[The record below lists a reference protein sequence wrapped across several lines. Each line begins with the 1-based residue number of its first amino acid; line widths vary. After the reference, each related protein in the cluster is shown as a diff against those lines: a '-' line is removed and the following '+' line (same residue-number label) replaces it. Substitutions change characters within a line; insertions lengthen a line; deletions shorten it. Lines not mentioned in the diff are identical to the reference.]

1 MRATTVAAAAVLAV
15 LCWGEFEHWRSSRR
29 WLGTARGA
37 GAGPEVVV
45 VLGYGNRGTRANVVN
60 RWRVRAGLRSRTPGA
75 RLILTGGAVAGPV
88 PEATV
93 MATYA
98 RRACGYAGPLAT
110 ETASRTTWENVV
122 NVAPLLEDAGRIAV
136 VSHALHAEKARLW
149 LWRLRPDLAAR
160 LTRGREYRFGEWIL
174 AKPALAVLGRR
185 GLRAMLPPPV
195 TRAAGGDTRRQHG
208 PMCCVRCVRT
218 MCCALSG
225 VRS

>member
-1 MRATTVAAAAVLAV
+1 MTLGISGWPRGHGACEHERRAPVRAYGRGMRATTVAAAAVLAV
-15 LCWGEFEHWRSSRR
+15 LGWGELEHWRSSRR
-29 WLGTARGA
+29 WLGTARGG
-37 GAGPEVVV
+37 GAGPDVVV
-45 VLGYGNRGTRANVVN
+45 VLGYRNRGTRANVVN

-122 NVAPLLEDAGRIAV
+122 NVAPLLEDAGRIVV

-185 GLRAMLPPPV
+185 GLRAMLPP
-195 TRAAGGDTRRQHG
+195 R
-208 PMCCVRCVRT
+208 
-218 MCCALSG
+218 
-225 VRS
+225 

>member
-15 LCWGEFEHWRSSRR
+15 LGWGEIEHWRSSRR
-29 WLGTARGA
+29 WLGTVRGGG
-37 GAGPEVVV
+37 GAGPDAVV
-45 VLGYGNRGTRANVVN
+45 VLGYRNPGVRANVVN

-98 RRACGYAGPLAT
+98 RQVCGYAGPLAT
-110 ETASRTTWENVV
+110 ETTSRTTWENVV

-136 VSHALHAEKARLW
+136 VSHALHAEKARLC
-149 LWRLRPDLAAR
+149 LWRTRPDLAAR
-160 LTRGREYRFGEWIL
+160 LARGREYRFGEWMF

-185 GLRAMLPPPV
+185 RLRA
-195 TRAAGGDTRRQHG
+195 
-208 PMCCVRCVRT
+208 
-218 MCCALSG
+218 LSTG
-225 VRS
+225 TG